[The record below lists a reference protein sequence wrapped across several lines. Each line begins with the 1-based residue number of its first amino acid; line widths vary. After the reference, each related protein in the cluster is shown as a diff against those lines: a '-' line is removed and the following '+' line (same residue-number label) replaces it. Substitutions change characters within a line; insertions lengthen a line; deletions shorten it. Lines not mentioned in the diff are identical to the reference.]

1 MTAKTEKP
9 ISLRSALDR
18 LAVAELS
25 LHEATKGRSYALTI
39 LGEACRRE
47 RERKGMSLRHVA
59 DKLGLSA
66 PFISDCELGRRW
78 FSDENEA
85 AYLNLLRCQHPER
98 DLDGCCK
105 DCGMGL

>member
-1 MTAKTEKP
+1 MKDQP
-9 ISLRSALDR
+9 ITLRQALDR
-18 LAVAELS
+18 LAVSSLS
-25 LHEATKGRSYALTI
+25 LSEARKGHSYALTL

-59 DKLGLSA
+59 SRLNLSA
-66 PFISDCELGRRW
+66 PFVSDCELGRRW
-78 FSDENEA
+78 FSEENET

-98 DLDGCCK
+98 DMDGCCK